1 MLYLTSHNP
10 VSSFDFISTM
20 DFGDLVTKKCID
32 LMGFNLHDSE
42 IDVLNEVIKKSKVL
56 EVLLLCNNNLTLANG
71 RFTDALAKNCTLRT
85 LNLHSNQ
92 ISNEGAKQ
100 LATESRLTNLS
111 RVSI

>member
-20 DFGDLVTKKCID
+20 DFDDLVTKKCID
-32 LMGFNLHDSE
+32 IMGFNLHDSE

-56 EVLLLCNNNLTLANG
+56 EVLLLANG